1 MAETKHILNINV
13 DRDVWQLFNKHME
26 AFWTPRDIVFTD
38 RDYSDWEALSNSER
52 TFVESIL
59 SFFATADSI
68 VNENLMLKLY
78 EQIEAPAARAFYSF
92 QGAMETIH
100 GIVYINLLEGY
111 VKDLGRLEELKRGSS
126 DSVVEKI
133 RWCSKWINS
142 DMPVEERLLIFCCIE
157 GVFFSGSFCAIYWLA
172 QRGLLPALCNGNK
185 LIAPDEALH
194 VEHTALQ
201 HNKCAS
207 KVPYQKARTL
217 FLEALEVENRFINKS
232 IDCAMVG
239 MNRDLMYE
247 YIKHVSNN
255 IFKMLGYDTP
265 LFERTRNPFKFM
277 DRLCFDPK
285 ENFLEMRAFNYQ
297 QAERDAYSEDADI

>member
-1 MAETKHILNINV
+1 MAETKHILNMNV
-13 DRDVWQLFNKHME
+13 DRDVWSLFEKHME
-26 AFWTPRDIVFTD
+26 AYWTPRDINFTD
-38 RDYSDWEALSNSER
+38 RDYSDWNSLSDSEKF
-52 TFVESIL
+52 FVESIL

-111 VKDLGRLEELKRGSS
+111 VKDLDRLDELKRGNVNA
-126 DSVVEKI
+126 VVDKI
-133 RWCSKWINS
+133 QWCSKWINS
-142 DMPVEERLLIFCCIE
+142 EMSVEERLLIFCCIE
-157 GVFFSGSFCAIYWLA
+157 GIFFSGSFCAIYWLS
-172 QRGLLPALCNGNK
+172 QRGLLPALSNANK

-201 HNKCAS
+201 YTRCAN
-207 KVPYQKARTL
+207 KVPIEKARLL
-217 FLEALEVENRFINKS
+217 FLEALEVENGFINKA

-239 MNRDLMYE
+239 MNGDLMYE
-247 YIKHVSNN
+247 YIKHVANN
-255 IFKMLGYDTP
+255 IFKMLGYDVP
-265 LFERTRNPFKFM
+265 LFEKSRNPFKFM
-277 DRLCFDPK
+277 ERLCLDPK

-297 QAERDAYSEDADI
+297 QPIKDAYSEDADI